1 MCPIDRSFEHEDTI
15 MQELAYSKLHSYDKS
30 SHGQFFWNFRTELEP
45 RWDFQ
50 ESVRRNWIP
59 HDINSQITQTA
70 ITYSCPAGTKRP
82 QPLPRTGPNLPG
94 SALSLFVYD
103 HQLSLAIFILL
114 ANLSLVLYAFIV
126 RDFQCINW
134 SARLGYHTISNNN
147 NNGSIDHTNTTG
159 GKVSTK
165 SSSDTAAT
173 TGKRNHLKNNLEMA
187 VSYDQIYTSSSV
199 VSLRSL
205 ASENSSI
212 HSINSTNHT
221 DFHDLTPDID
231 RKKLKHALASLNT
244 RSSTSPAAGNESV
257 TLLSSSNRQYSTT
270 NGAPQFF
277 SLKPK
282 MTNN

>member
-1 MCPIDRSFEHEDTI
+1 M
-15 MQELAYSKLHSYDKS
+15 
-30 SHGQFFWNFRTELEP
+30 EP

-59 HDINSQITQTA
+59 RDIDSAITQTA

-82 QPLPRTGPNLPG
+82 QPLPRAGPNLPG

-103 HQLSLAIFILL
+103 HQLALAVFIML
-114 ANLSLVLYAFIV
+114 ANLSLVLYAFVV

-134 SARLGYHTISNNN
+134 SARLGYHTISDNNN
-147 NNGSIDHTNTTG
+147 NSGSTNTTNANG
-159 GKVSTK
+159 GKIPTK

-173 TGKRNHLKNNLEMA
+173 TGGKGGNTKSSVEMA

-199 VSLRSL
+199 ASLRSL

-212 HSINSTNHT
+212 PSINSINHT

-231 RKKLKHALASLNT
+231 RKKLKHALATLST
-244 RSSTSPAAGNESV
+244 RSSTSSVGNETV
-257 TLLSSSNRQYSTT
+257 TLLSSSSTRQYSTT
-270 NGAPQFF
+270 NGGSQQIF

-282 MTNN
+282 TTNN